1 MSYSPEM
8 VTMFI
13 PLMKDLNISW
23 AEIKATPR
31 YELQGLATAL
41 SEFNILHSYDGYN
54 AKDIDEI
61 AKDKPETRDK
71 YNLYLDKRRKY
82 GIEKAATNFD
92 ALKL

>member
-13 PLMKDLNISW
+13 PLMKDLNLSW

-41 SEFNILHSYDGYN
+41 SEFNILHSFDGYDD
-54 AKDIDEI
+54 KDIDSM
-61 AKDKPETRDK
+61 AKDKPSIRGK
-71 YNLYLDKRRKY
+71 YSEYLKKRRQY
-82 GIEKAATNFD
+82 GVEKGAKSFD
-92 ALKL
+92 ALL

>member
-1 MSYSPEM
+1 
-8 VTMFI
+8 MFI

-41 SEFNILHSYDGYN
+41 SEFNILHSYDGYS
-54 AKDIDEI
+54 AKDIDEL
-61 AKDKPETRDK
+61 AKDKPEMRDK
-71 YNLYLDKRRKY
+71 YNTYLDKRRQY
-82 GIEKAATNFD
+82 GLEKAATSFD

>member
-13 PLMKDLNISW
+13 PLMKDLNLSW

-41 SEFNILHSYDGYN
+41 SEFNVLHSFDGYN
-54 AKDIDEI
+54 SKDIDEI
-61 AKDKPETRDK
+61 AKDKPEVREK
-71 YNLYLDKRRKY
+71 YSEFLDKRRKY
-82 GIEKAATNFD
+82 GLVKAATSFD
-92 ALKL
+92 ALKQ

>member
-8 VTMFI
+8 VNMYI
-13 PLMKDLNISW
+13 PLMKDLNITW

-41 SEFNILHSYDGYN
+41 SEYNILHSYDGYN

-61 AKDKPETRDK
+61 AKDKPEVRDK
-71 YNLYLDKRRKY
+71 YSQYLDKRRKY
-82 GIEKAATNFD
+82 GLEEAATSFD